1 MKARINQ
8 KENTT
13 IADKTMSREDR
24 RALKKKLASTA
35 REVAK
40 WERIAVDEPA
50 RKSEAE
56 SAISAIMDRLTLMEM
71 MALQDYI
78 MSKGLLED
86 NFNRNKNINT
96 NEKKENESNGSNET

>member
-1 MKARINQ
+1 MKARIKQ

-13 IADKTMSREDR
+13 IADKTMNRDDR
-24 RALKKKLASTA
+24 RALKKKLANTA

-40 WERIAVDEPA
+40 WERVAVDEPE

-56 SAISAIMDRLTLMEM
+56 SAIAAIMDRLTLMEM

-86 NFNRNKNINT
+86 NFVRDNKNINSK
-96 NEKKENESNGSNET
+96 EKKEN

>member
-1 MKARINQ
+1 MKARIKQ
-8 KENTT
+8 KENST
-13 IADKTMSREDR
+13 IVDKTMSREDR

-40 WERIAVDEPA
+40 WERIAVDEPE

-56 SAISAIMDRLTLMEM
+56 SAITAIMDRLTLMEM

-86 NFNRNKNINT
+86 NFVRDNKNNKT
-96 NEKKENESNGSNET
+96 KEKKENDSNGYET